1 MTNLITAPFAWIMRL
16 FFELTGSYGVA
27 LILFSLVVKLVLL
40 PFQLKSK
47 KSMVRMGRLSGKQKE
62 LERQYAHH
70 FGRAGNQALPL
81 RVAFGSLV
89 IRQALELSDKQTV
102 QMIRES
108 PYLQY
113 FIGMTSFE
121 YQLPFV
127 AHSMVGF
134 RQRIPAQQIGQ
145 AVQMWKKFSREDMAR
160 KR

>member
-1 MTNLITAPFAWIMRL
+1 MYDLAESQLTLYDYVQPFGGALDESNRWVRL
-16 FFELTGSYGVA
+16 A
-27 LILFSLVVKLVLL
+27 KAIDW
-40 PFQLKSK
+40 Q
-47 KSMVRMGRLSGKQKE
+47 E